1 MAQLCHVT
9 QLNDGAT
16 PVPGVKPERE
26 QPFPNGNPSQMDTQY
41 GNSKRHLL
49 RKLKKAQREDLVGA
63 VRRGEATAYQ
73 AAVEAGIRKRARPLE
88 VDTSAARRRDFRRH
102 PDRVRCD
109 AEMWYGPGH
118 ASAFETVERA
128 RRYWIDNRARLMPM
142 LAVEGRRPWGWW
154 AFEAGAPRYP
164 GRDIERS
171 TLFEAG
177 LLGAE
182 EAAELLAFWR
192 EEFDRAHGPD
202 FFHCGSGKI
211 LRGEA
216 ARHAHFKWADIPP
229 ALVEEWSAEHVA
241 RASLDGREDDK
252 RRQHAE

>member
-1 MAQLCHVT
+1 
-9 QLNDGAT
+9 
-16 PVPGVKPERE
+16 
-26 QPFPNGNPSQMDTQY
+26 MDTQY

-49 RKLKKAQREDLVGA
+49 RKLESADRGDLVGA
-63 VRRGEATAYQ
+63 VQRGEVTAYQ

-88 VDTSAARRRDFRRH
+88 FDTSTARRREFRRH

-128 RRYWIDNRARLMPM
+128 RRYWIENRARLMPM
-142 LAVEGRRPWGWW
+142 LAVDGRRPRGWW
-154 AFEAGAPRYP
+154 AFEAGDLRYP
-164 GRDIERS
+164 GRDLERS

-182 EAAELLAFWR
+182 EAAELLTDWR
-192 EEFDRAHGPD
+192 REFDRAHGPD
-202 FFHCGSGKI
+202 FFHCASGKI

-216 ARHAHFKWADIPP
+216 ARHEHFKWADIPP
-229 ALVEEWSAEHVA
+229 ALVDEWS
-241 RASLDGREDDK
+241 DEDPL
-252 RRQHAE
+252 R